1 MRKGT
6 HYIINKRIKT
16 EIFSF
21 FMNKVR
27 RTILECAKN
36 TVILH
41 AKSNIFKMKKTL
53 TGLFSVAIIGL
64 CALTTTSC
72 SHKKFNVEGQIS
84 NAADSVLYFENV
96 GLEGIS
102 IIDSVKLS
110 DKGDF
115 SFSEEGPAAPEFY
128 RLRIYDQII
137 NVSIDSTETVTIKAQ
152 YPQMA
157 TQYEVSGS
165 ENCAK
170 IKELTLKQIDLHQ
183 RAMAIQ
189 ENTAL
194 GVDEANDSILRIID
208 AYKQDVKTNYIFKEP
223 MKAYAYFALFQ
234 TLGNW
239 LLFNP
244 RSNKDDIK
252 VFAAVATSW
261 DTYYP
266 HAERGQNLHN
276 IAIEGMKNVRITEG
290 LMEQAIDASKVEE
303 AGVLDIALKDNHG
316 QIRHLTDLKG
326 KVVLLDFH
334 IFATNESPA
343 RILLLRELYN
353 KYASQG
359 FEIYQ
364 VSLDPD
370 EHFWKQQTAAL
381 PWISVRDEDG
391 INSHIISM
399 YNIQSVP
406 DYFIIDR
413 GNNLVKRAAQMKDLE
428 AEIKKLL

>member
-1 MRKGT
+1 M
-6 HYIINKRIKT
+6 
-16 EIFSF
+16 
-21 FMNKVR
+21 
-27 RTILECAKN
+27 
-36 TVILH
+36 
-41 AKSNIFKMKKTL
+41 KMKHIWRMAMLMMAVMT
-53 TGLFSVAIIGL
+53 I
-64 CALTTTSC
+64 TSC
-72 SHKKFNVEGQIS
+72 DNNKFVVDGQIE
-84 NAADSVLYFENV
+84 NAKDSVLYFENV

-102 IIDSVKLS
+102 VIDSVRLS
-110 DKGDF
+110 DNGNF
-115 SFSEEGPAAPEFY
+115 SFSDEAPTAPEFY
-128 RLRIYDQII
+128 RLRIADQII

-157 TQYEVSGS
+157 TQYEISGS

-189 ENTAL
+189 ENMAL
-194 GVDEANDSILRIID
+194 GVDEANDSILKIID
-208 AYKQDVKTNYIFKEP
+208 AYKEDVKNNYIFKEP
-223 MKAYAYFALFQ
+223 MKAYSYFALFQ

-290 LMEQAIDASKVEE
+290 AREQAIDASKIEE
-303 AGVLDIALKDNHG
+303 AGVLDIALQDNHG
-316 QIRHLTDLKG
+316 QVRHLTDLKG

-391 INSHIISM
+391 INSQRIM
-399 YNIQSVP
+399 LYNIQAVP